1 MSAIKLEL
9 RNFACGRGGKS
20 VAATEATTFDFSAN
34 HYCLPIFG
42 RTGLGKTTLLHA
54 ISALRPTLAGEVC
67 WRLPDKTL
75 RWGQEAAIPQ
85 DLLRQSFFATSL
97 QTADL
102 LGFMKVGDGIAE
114 MLRLRRTTKNGAKT
128 NALDAI
134 RNLCTANE
142 DPEELANKY
151 PSQLSGGQKQRMA
164 LAAAMAQQPTILFAD
179 EPTGN
184 LDAATRESIL
194 RAVRKW
200 LDHEPSKRAFVFVSH
215 LADDL
220 KHLTPEGSDMK
231 VCLLQSSS
239 TGSAAEPSSIELV
252 DSASL
257 LHSDNIPKK

>member
-9 RNFACGRGGKS
+9 RDFACGRSGKS
-20 VAATEATTFDFSAN
+20 VAATKAITFDLSAN
-34 HYCLPIFG
+34 YYCLPIFG

-54 ISALRPTLAGEVC
+54 ISALRPTLGGEVC
-67 WRLPDKTL
+67 WRLPDKAI
-75 RWGQEAAIPQ
+75 RWGLEESIPQ
-85 DLLRQSFFATSL
+85 DLLRQSFFAISL

-114 MLRLRRTTKNGAKT
+114 MLRLRRATKNEAAT
-128 NALDAI
+128 NALKAI

-142 DPEELANKY
+142 DPEKLANKY

-184 LDAATRESIL
+184 LDADTRESIL
-194 RAVRKW
+194 RAIRGW
-200 LDHEPSKRAFVFVSH
+200 LDHEPGKRAFVFVSH

-220 KHLTPEGSDMK
+220 KHLTPEGADMK
-231 VCLLQSSS
+231 VCLLQRSS
-239 TGSAAEPSSIELV
+239 TGLVAEPSSSSIELV
-252 DSASL
+252 DSTSL
-257 LHSDNIPKK
+257 AIA